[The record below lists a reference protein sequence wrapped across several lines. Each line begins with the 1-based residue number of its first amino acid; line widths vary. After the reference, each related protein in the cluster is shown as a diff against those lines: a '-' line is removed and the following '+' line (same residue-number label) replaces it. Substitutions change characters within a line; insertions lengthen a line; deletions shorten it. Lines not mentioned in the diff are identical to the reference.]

1 MKKNATQLMISAD
14 PLTIYIS
21 IKNYKNRLRSFVD
34 NFFVGIHTHHLQ
46 NQHISN
52 PTSNELNEL
61 HYFFEN
67 LIKNDDDIKFV
78 FPKENTTE
86 HGKMLRELLKVVYNE
101 CKENILITETDD
113 FFLNTNELLKHI
125 DAFNRNEYDFVGE
138 PRGCTNNDELIE
150 FEKKVLIED
159 NIIVNAHEPGR
170 SCFAHYWPTHFLIK
184 KQFIQPDDKFEA
196 IGANEIWGDSSNKN
210 ELTYRGRKFYVKEN
224 TCGDTFVKFN
234 IDMMSRVNK
243 GYEYHPYNQCD
254 CSSETNL
261 ALYYL
266 ERGLVNTL
274 NYQIPPNIFEIA
286 LKKLSLHMGS
296 ASALQ
301 LFPILNNKDSVLSQG
316 IFNDINHCKLKNDQ
330 TGLIELYRRFYIY
343 KAAFEAVKNDFDFQI
358 FKDRCIKNFEILD
371 NVFEKININQIM
383 IDKSQVLLPKNIY
396 VDLFKYIIGDKIT
409 TSQ

>member
-1 MKKNATQLMISAD
+1 MKTNATQLMISAD

-21 IKNYKNRLRSFVD
+21 TKNYKNRLSSFVD

-46 NQHISN
+46 NPHITN
-52 PTSNELNEL
+52 PSSNELNEL

-67 LIKNDDDIKFV
+67 LIKNDDNIKFI

-86 HGKMLRELLKVVYNE
+86 HGKMLRELLKVVYND

-125 DAFNRNEYDFVGE
+125 EALNRNEYDFVGE

-159 NIIVNAHEPGR
+159 NIIVNNNEPGR

-184 KQFIQPDDKFEA
+184 KQHIKPDDKFEA
-196 IGANEIWGDSSNKN
+196 VGNGEIWGNSENKN
-210 ELTYRGRKFYVKEN
+210 ELTYRGRKFLVKEN

-234 IDMMSRVNK
+234 IEMMNRINK
-243 GYEYHPYNQCD
+243 GYEYHPYNRID
-254 CSSETNL
+254 CSPETNL

-274 NYQIPPNIFEIA
+274 NYEIPTNIFDIA
-286 LKKLSLHMGS
+286 LEKLSLHIGS

-301 LFPILNNKDSVLSQG
+301 LFPILNNRESVLNQG
-316 IFNDINHCKLKNDQ
+316 IFNDIENCKMNKDEN
-330 TGLIELYRRFYIY
+330 GLIELYRRFYLY
-343 KAAFEAVKNDFDFQI
+343 QAAFESVQNDLDFEI
-358 FKDRCIKNFEILD
+358 FKERCIKNFEIL
-371 NVFEKININQIM
+371 NEYFEKINIKQIM
-383 IDKSQVLLPKNIY
+383 DNNNRVLLPKRIY
-396 VDLFKYIIGDKIT
+396 VNLFKHIMGYNKL
-409 TSQ
+409 